1 MQHVVPSQEA
11 VPDME
16 MLVCPLKVLQS
27 SGIHLITLVSLSSL
41 KSQHG
46 RQCYTDGKDKFRMV
60 WLFFFDK
67 PVLQNSC
74 RHIWKPELS
83 KTTAI
88 TNYIYSTCFNKCPE
102 KKGFQSMCFNQQVSS
117 VDRNL
122 HGYGSEP
129 FSPSDS
135 PKHEQTSLTN
145 LSLVLIHYT
154 YLINSN
160 IYVYIYRHKIIIY
173 SMVDIDPSHNHSTWK
188 LTALDQSF

>member
-1 MQHVVPSQEA
+1 MLIFMQHVVPSQEA

-16 MLVCPLKVLQS
+16 MLVCPLEVLQS

-60 WLFFFDK
+60 WLFF
-67 PVLQNSC
+67 L
-74 RHIWKPELS
+74 
-83 KTTAI
+83 
-88 TNYIYSTCFNKCPE
+88 TNLFFRTVAGTHGSRNFPRQPQSQTIYTVHASTSVR

-135 PKHEQTSLTN
+135 PKHEQTSLTI
-145 LSLVLIHYT
+145 LSLVLIH
-154 YLINSN
+154 
-160 IYVYIYRHKIIIY
+160 
-173 SMVDIDPSHNHSTWK
+173 
-188 LTALDQSF
+188 